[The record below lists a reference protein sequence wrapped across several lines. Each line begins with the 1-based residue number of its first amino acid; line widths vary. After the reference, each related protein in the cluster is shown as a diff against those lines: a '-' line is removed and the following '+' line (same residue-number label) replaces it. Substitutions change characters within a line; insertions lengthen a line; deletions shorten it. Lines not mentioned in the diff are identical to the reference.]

1 MSASRDGK
9 RFELWAQIGFYTS
22 LGFIVPAGAV
32 GGYLLGWLL
41 DEWLG
46 TKPVLAVV
54 IAILGAAGGM
64 LEVLRVLTRAER
76 RAGGNDSNRGS
87 DAS

>member
-1 MSASRDGK
+1 VSASRGGK
-9 RFELWAQIGFYTS
+9 RFEFWAQIGFYTS

-54 IAILGAAGGM
+54 ISILGAAGGI
-64 LEVLRVLTRAER
+64 LEVLRLLTRAEKQT
-76 RAGGNDSNRGS
+76 GGNDSNRGS
-87 DAS
+87 GAS

>member
-1 MSASRDGK
+1 VSASRGGK
-9 RFELWAQIGFYTS
+9 RFESWAQIGFYTS

-54 IAILGAAGGM
+54 IAILGGAGGI
-64 LEVLRVLTRAER
+64 LEVLRLLTRAEKQT
-76 RAGGNDSNRGS
+76 GGNDSNRGS
-87 DAS
+87 GAS

>member
-1 MSASRDGK
+1 MSASRGGK
-9 RFELWAQIGFYTS
+9 QFDLWAQIGFYTS

-41 DEWLG
+41 DDWLS

-54 IAILGAAGGM
+54 IAIVGAAGGI
-64 LEVLRVLTRAER
+64 LEVLQLLTRAEKR
-76 RAGGNDSNRGS
+76 TGGNDPNRGS
-87 DAS
+87 GSS

>member
-1 MSASRDGK
+1 VSASRDGK

-22 LGFIVPAGAV
+22 LGFIVPGGAV

-46 TKPVLAVV
+46 TKPLLAVV
-54 IAILGAAGGM
+54 IAILGAAGGV
-64 LEVLRVLTRAER
+64 LEVLRLLTRAEK
-76 RAGGNDSNRGS
+76 RASGDDSNRGP
-87 DAS
+87 DAG